1 MKIEKSINIKHNLSM
16 PKKIIAYFIVAII
29 TSSAIFTQGAIAQT
43 VQPTG
48 SCVATHAECV
58 LDCNLDAAC
67 IKKCDDAKQICLEAE
82 GVTTVQPME
91 CRGIANP
98 LCLATSA
105 IGLASNGLYSGL
117 ESFLNISPTVFQSG
131 DISDLEKE
139 KAALGTTPEDEEA
152 KAQIDAKIES
162 LKSKN
167 TVDVAWKA
175 MRDIANISFTIVLM
189 FVVISYITGLGL
201 NMYSIK
207 KILPKLVVSI
217 ILVNLSYYVCQIAV
231 DLSNIVGASVR
242 SLFQAV
248 ESGVGGTGSP
258 FDFGALIS
266 TAVAVVLGTTAIA
279 GAADNMAYKPII
291 IGFLLSIVLTLL
303 VTVMAMMIRQALV
316 IILIVLSPI
325 AFVSMILPNTQ
336 SFYNLW
342 KKLFISMLMVFP
354 IIGVLFG
361 ASKLAASLINLS
373 SSTGGLGAPI
383 LGIMSAAI
391 NVLPLIAA
399 PGILKSAV
407 ASAPMVGQS
416 FSKLAGQLQ
425 GGGNKAWKNSDTNK
439 AMLNQNRQQ
448 QEFKRLRGPRKFGR
462 GENGTWNPGA
472 ALTDKARYGMRNA
485 PGSIIKNQ
493 EIQESQFKDIK
504 SKSNNLM
511 STDPNVINN
520 FFNNIKGKS
529 EQEIADMFT
538 ADDVDQTLRQTY
550 HLQGNNIAKTLSTMA
565 LTQANGVGLS
575 TDNFNTVA
583 PMLQK
588 SLGNAVASRFTNEVK
603 SASKDRGNPVMTAHI
618 AGIMGRANGD
628 ISQATFDNNNLVADT
643 QNYLTKMSAS
653 EWAQTKPF
661 VFDQGTV
668 GRQALSNLV
677 RPSTPMSN
685 SIRETIDAAKLSPEI
700 NPATLTKLDEIVSSR
715 RRPPGA
721 PRLYN

>member
-16 PKKIIAYFIVAII
+16 PKKILKFILITII
-29 TSSAIFTQGAIAQT
+29 SLCILPTEGAVAQT
-43 VQPTG
+43 AQPSS
-48 SCVATHAECV
+48 SCDVAYSECV
-58 LDCNLDAAC
+58 LACNSDNAC
-67 IKKCDDAKQICLEAE
+67 IKKCEEQKQICVDSL
-82 GVTTVQPME
+82 TVGAVQSME

-117 ESFLNISPTVFQSG
+117 ESFLNISPTIFQSG
-131 DISDLEKE
+131 DIADLIKE
-139 KAALGTTPEDEEA
+139 KALLGGTPEDEEEIA
-152 KAQIDAKIES
+152 RIDAQIES
-162 LKSKN
+162 LRSKN
-167 TVDVAWKA
+167 TMDVAWRT
-175 MRDIANISFTIVLM
+175 MRDIANISFTIILM
-189 FVVISYITGLGL
+189 IVVISYITGLGL

-207 KILPKLVVSI
+207 KILPKLIVSI

-248 ESGVGGTGSP
+248 ESNVSGTGNP
-258 FDFGALIS
+258 FDFGAIIS

-291 IGFLLSIVLTLL
+291 IGFLISIVLTLL
-303 VTVMAMMIRQALV
+303 VTMMAMMVRQALI

-399 PGILKSAV
+399 PGLIKSAV
-407 ASAPMVGQS
+407 ASAPMIGQT
-416 FSKLAGQLQ
+416 FNKLAGQIQ
-425 GGGNKAWKNSDTNK
+425 GGGNKSWKNSDTNK

-448 QEFKRLRGPRKFGR
+448 QEFKRLRGPRKFGS
-462 GENGTWNPGA
+462 GDNGTWNLGA
-472 ALTDKARYGMRNA
+472 ALNDKARYGMRNA

-511 STDPNVINN
+511 STDPNILNN
-520 FFNNIKGKS
+520 FFEKIKGKS
-529 EQEIADMFT
+529 EQEIAEMFT
-538 ADDVDQTLRQTY
+538 ANDIDQTLRQTY
-550 HLQGNNIAKTLSTMA
+550 HLQGNDVAKTLSTMA

-588 SLGNAVASRFTNEVK
+588 SLGNTIASRFANEVR
-603 SASKDRGNPVMTAHI
+603 SASKDRGNPVMAAHV
-618 AGIMGRANGD
+618 AGVMGRAKGD
-628 ISQATFDNNNLVADT
+628 ISQASFDNNNLVSDT
-643 QNYLTKMSAS
+643 QNYFSKMPAS
-653 EWAQTKPF
+653 EWAATKPF
-661 VFDQGTV
+661 VFDKDSTGH
-668 GRQALSNLV
+668 QALTNLV
-677 RPSTPMSN
+677 SPSSPMRN
-685 SIRETIDAAKLSPEI
+685 SIIETINAAKLSPEI
-700 NPATLTKLDEIVSSR
+700 NPATITKLNDIVSSSNT
-715 RRPPGA
+715 PPSTS
-721 PRLYN
+721 